1 MSLPVMSPLVST
13 RIWALPIGGAP
24 VKFLQFL
31 VFRSEPGGALPSQRT
46 MATEYG
52 VAPSTVSAL
61 LEPLFE
67 LNIVL
72 RSKAE
77 AEEGRG
83 GNRYKLHP
91 LAATYDSIE
100 SMTAAFAQAL
110 EDMRAGRLAP
120 LNLPEYQTV
129 PPAEGRPELRIA

>member
-77 AEEGRG
+77 EGRG

-91 LAATYDSIE
+91 LAATYDSID

-110 EDMRAGRLAP
+110 EDMRAGRLAT
-120 LNLPEYQTV
+120 LNLPEYRAV
-129 PPAEGRPELRIA
+129 PPVEGRPELRIA